1 LEITGSGIRLKARL
15 VQIKTPYYP
24 QKRRPARLRNTSDLT
39 SVISLAFSAQL
50 SANCEVRH
58 RHAKTGGGGNRTRD
72 IALGY
77 WARADLTSGVNNIAI
92 GNRGFAGESN
102 HIRIGTVGIQRHTFL
117 AGISG
122 ATVADGV
129 GVVVGTDGHL
139 GTVFLRTL

>member
-1 LEITGSGIRLKARL
+1 MEITGLGIRLKARL
-15 VQIKTPYYP
+15 VQIKTPYQP
-24 QKRRPARLRNTSDLT
+24 QKRRLACVTG
-39 SVISLAFSAQL
+39 VISPPSFHWHSAH
-50 SANCEVRH
+50 SSPRI
-58 RHAKTGGGGNRTRD
+58 AKCDTGIQRQAGRNRTRD

-102 HIRIGTVGIQRHTFL
+102 HIRIGTVGVQRHTFL